1 MTISRSLV
9 LVTALLALPAP
20 GLGGQ
25 PAAGPSGH
33 WEGKIQI
40 PEHEMPVTVDLAK
53 NAGGAWIGSLSIPT
67 SSSIDVP
74 LSAIDVQ
81 GDAVKFTTNLPE
93 KTSFDGKVSSDGGT
107 LSGTV
112 SNIDG
117 SVAFQ
122 LARRGEASVKVPP
135 PSTALPQAFEGT
147 WEGTVDSQGKVRHVG
162 LKLWAGADGIAMGTL
177 IAIDQGKEIP
187 LTTISARD
195 GRLDLEARSI
205 SGAYHG
211 TLANGEIAGEWTE
224 GTVHLPL
231 TFHRK

>member
-1 MTISRSLV
+1 
-9 LVTALLALPAP
+9 
-20 GLGGQ
+20 
-25 PAAGPSGH
+25 
-33 WEGKIQI
+33 
-40 PEHEMPVTVDLAK
+40 MPVTVDLAK

-122 LARRGEASVKVPP
+122 LARCRRRAPPCRRRSKARGKG
-135 PSTALPQAFEGT
+135 PSTRRGRSGT
-147 WEGTVDSQGKVRHVG
+147 
-162 LKLWAGADGIAMGTL
+162 
-177 IAIDQGKEIP
+177 
-187 LTTISARD
+187 SA
-195 GRLDLEARSI
+195 
-205 SGAYHG
+205 
-211 TLANGEIAGEWTE
+211 
-224 GTVHLPL
+224 
-231 TFHRK
+231 